1 MAEFRTLYYG
11 PMDREYHQAISE
23 APKDYGPSL
32 EEPIL
37 PINQLGETVPEHDPS
52 GRFKNIIQT
61 TQAAIRGGAGTL
73 QLVMMTPPES
83 AIGGR
88 PKAYGK
94 EVREALKEVALASK
108 VNIAGVELPTALNN
122 LAGFDYQNLVF
133 SDEKRKQGLDEVKDA
148 IKFAA
153 DVGRGGGVD
162 IVSWE
167 FPRGINEADWNKPKD
182 GKLPFVQEGEQRI
195 GWLVD
200 DRTGRTMQIRK
211 DEVQH
216 IAYDKKNFEPIRLS
230 KEQIEKFQ
238 RQEMED
244 LPLQKFEW
252 DDFKR
257 WADKSNEQIK
267 KGIDPETGKTWGI
280 DPETNQP
287 WAEGKKQIREERE
300 QARREFEQR
309 IKEGRIITPDE
320 KYIDVQLQGQ
330 INSLIGWR
338 TTYAERARKAQAE
351 IDAAEKKL
359 REDQTLDDQDRE
371 RLKEFILSEKRER
384 DDSQHTAF
392 GQQQQIDELRE
403 RFRHIKPIKEYAL
416 GRSAR
421 TYAEA
426 GIMAMRTTKEGM
438 ERQNPTI
445 NRDLH
450 VGPEIGWPGY
460 YGSHPDEFIELVQ
473 NSRKEMVKLLMNKKI
488 KDLKGNEVDSPYYD
502 RTMTKERAEE
512 MAKRHVKG
520 LFDTSHMGMW
530 LAHFEAL
537 PGESE
542 EKRIERFKKDFYLP
556 AVDKIIKAGVVGGI
570 QLVDS
575 MSAAHGHLPPGEGI
589 FPVIE
594 TAKKFKDSGFNGFM
608 VSEGHEE
615 ERFGEGRIRSKLWQH
630 AGANIGAG
638 YFSGPPLRWGQVQQ
652 GYFGKT
658 YSPLFMFGGYSP
670 SNEFKLWS
678 EVPLE

>member
-1 MAEFRTLYYG
+1 MAYYG

-23 APKDYGPSL
+23 APADTGPSL
-32 EEPIL
+32 EAPIA
-37 PINQLGETVPEHDPS
+37 PINELGETVPEHDPS

-73 QLVMMTPPES
+73 QLVLMTPHES

-94 EVREALKEVALASK
+94 EVRETLKEVALASK
-108 VNIAGVELPTALNN
+108 VNIAGVELPTSLNN
-122 LAGFDYQNLVF
+122 LAGFDYQNQVF
-133 SDEKRKQGLDEVKDA
+133 SDERRKQSLDEVRDA

-167 FPRGINEADWNKPKD
+167 FPRGVNEADWNAPKVPGKEETKPFK
-182 GKLPFVQEGEQRI
+182 QEGEERK

-216 IAYDKKNFEPIRLS
+216 IPYDVETFNPLRPT
-230 KEQIEKFQ
+230 KEELAKLERGEIKE
-238 RQEMED
+238 
-244 LPLQKFEW
+244 LPLSEFKWE
-252 DDFKR
+252 DFKR
-257 WADKSNEQIK
+257 WAEHSNEQIK
-267 KGIDPETGKTWGI
+267 KGIDPETNKPWGI
-280 DPETNQP
+280 DPETGQE
-287 WAEGKKQIREERE
+287 WAADRETVQAERE
-300 QARREFEQR
+300 RAKEIYDQR
-309 IKEGRIITPDE
+309 IKEGRLITADE
-320 KYIDVQLQGQ
+320 KYIEVQLQGQ
-330 INSLIGWR
+330 INSLVGWR
-338 TTYAERARKAQAE
+338 THYAKRAQDAREAM
-351 IDAAEKKL
+351 DAAEQEV
-359 REDQTLDDQDRE
+359 REAESDEARRAADLD
-371 RLKEFILSEKRER
+371 FKRAKHEYE
-384 DDSQHTAF
+384 DSLHTSH
-392 GQQQQIDELRE
+392 GQQQQIDELKE
-403 RFRHIKPIKEYAL
+403 RFRHIKPIKDYAL
-416 GRSAR
+416 KRSAR

-426 GIMAMRTTKEGM
+426 GVEAMRTELQGREKGTV
-438 ERQNPTI
+438 ERPV
-445 NRDLH
+445 H
-450 VGPEIGWPGY
+450 VGPEIGWPGF

-473 NSRKEMVKLLMNKKI
+473 KSRKEMVELLTKPMI
-488 KDLKGNEVDSPYYD
+488 KDVKGVDMQNPYCD
-502 RTMTKERAEE
+502 PTIGKHKAQELAD
-512 MAKRHVKG
+512 KHIKG

-530 LAHFEAL
+530 LAHFEAK
-537 PGESE
+537 PGETE

-556 AVDKIIKAGVVGGI
+556 AVEKIIKAGVVGGI

-589 FPVIE
+589 FPVME
-594 TAKKFKDSGFNGFM
+594 TAKLFKESGFTGFM

-615 ERFGEGRIRSKLWQH
+615 EKFGEGRIRTKMWQH
-630 AGANIGAG
+630 AGANVGAG
-638 YFSGPPLRWGQVQQ
+638 YFSGPPLRWGQVQH

-658 YSPLFMFGGYSP
+658 YSPMFMFGGYSP

>member
-32 EEPIL
+32 EAPIL

-133 SDEKRKQGLDEVKDA
+133 SDEKRKQSLDEVKDA

-167 FPRGINEADWNKPKD
+167 FPRGINEADWNKPKE

-200 DRTGRTMQIRK
+200 DRTGRTIQFRK

-216 IAYDKKNFEPIRLS
+216 IPYDKRTFDPLKPTA
-230 KEQIEKFQ
+230 KELEKLE
-238 RQEMED
+238 RGEIKE
-244 LPLQKFEW
+244 LPLSEFTWE
-252 DDFKR
+252 DFKR
-257 WADKSNEQIK
+257 WAEKESKE
-267 KGIDPETGKTWGI
+267 KGREVTPE
-280 DPETNQP
+280 
-287 WAEGKKQIREERE
+287 
-300 QARREFEQR
+300 
-309 IKEGRIITPDE
+309 E
-320 KYIDVQLQGQ
+320 KYIEVQLQGQ

-338 TTYAERARKAQAE
+338 TTYADRAKTARKAMEEAQEVMRQAENEEQKKAAE
-351 IDAAEKKL
+351 IDYNKAKHEY
-359 REDQTLDDQDRE
+359 EDFL
-371 RLKEFILSEKRER
+371 
-384 DDSQHTAF
+384 HTAH
-392 GQQQQIDELRE
+392 GQQQQIDELKE
-403 RFRHIKPIKEYAL
+403 RFKHMKPIKEYAL
-416 GRSAR
+416 ERSAR

-426 GIMAMRTTKEGM
+426 GIAAMRTTKEGM

-445 NRDLH
+445 NRDLY

-460 YGSHPDEFIELVQ
+460 YGSHPDEFIELVKT
-473 NSRKEMVKLLMNKKI
+473 SRKEMVDLLTKPTIQDVKGREI
-488 KDLKGNEVDSPYYD
+488 KNPYWD
-502 RTMTKERAEE
+502 PTINREQAEE
-512 MAKRHVKG
+512 LAKRHVKG

-530 LAHFEAL
+530 LAHFEAK

-542 EKRIERFKKDFYLP
+542 AQRIERFKKEFYLP
-556 AVDKIIKAGVVGGI
+556 AVDKIIKANVVGGI

-594 TAKKFKDSGFNGFM
+594 TAKKFKDSGFKGFM
-608 VSEGHEE
+608 ISEGHEE

>member
-23 APKDYGPSL
+23 TQSDGPKL
-32 EEPIL
+32 EDPIF
-37 PINQLGETVPEHDPS
+37 PINRLGETVPEHDPS

-61 TQAAIRGGAGTL
+61 TQAAIRGGAGTI

-133 SDEKRKQGLDEVKDA
+133 SDEKRKQSLDEVKDA

-167 FPRGINEADWNKPKD
+167 FPRGINEAPWQEKD
-182 GKLPFVQEGEQRI
+182 PLSKGKFEQVGEQRI

-200 DRTGRTMQIRK
+200 DRTGRTIQFRK

-216 IAYDKKNFEPIRLS
+216 IPYDKKTFEEIKPKAEELG
-230 KEQIEKFQ
+230 KPG
-238 RQEMED
+238 EM
-244 LPLQKFEW
+244 LLQPFEW
-252 DDFKR
+252 EDFKE
-257 WADKSNEQIK
+257 WAK
-267 KGIDPETGKTWGI
+267 
-280 DPETNQP
+280 
-287 WAEGKKQIREERE
+287 
-300 QARREFEQR
+300 
-309 IKEGRIITPDE
+309 KEGVTPE
-320 KYIDVQLQGQ
+320 QKYIEVQLKGQ
-330 INSLIGWR
+330 INSLLGWR
-338 TTYAERARKAQAE
+338 THYKERAAEAYNAMEEHKRIMEEAQREGNREAYEKEKLAFEKAEAQYKDYLNTANSQEQQAKE
-351 IDAAEKKL
+351 L
-359 REDQTLDDQDRE
+359 QE
-371 RLKEFILSEKRER
+371 RIKHL
-384 DDSQHTAF
+384 
-392 GQQQQIDELRE
+392 
-403 RFRHIKPIKEYAL
+403 KPIEEYAL
-416 GRSAR
+416 KRSAE

-426 GIMAMRTTKEGM
+426 GIAAMKIYEEGRAKGTV
-438 ERQNPTI
+438 ERP
-445 NRDLH
+445 LY

-460 YGSHPDEFIELVQ
+460 FGSHPDEFLQLIK
-473 NSRKEMVKLLMNKKI
+473 SARKEMVNLLTTPKREIILPSGEKKI
-488 KDLKGNEVDSPYYD
+488 EDNPYFD
-502 RTMTKERAEE
+502 RSMDKKRAEE
-512 MAKRHVKG
+512 LASKHIKG

-530 LAHFEAL
+530 LAHFKPL

-542 EKRIERFKKDFYLP
+542 EQRIKRFNQWYVKEAEKLAKS
-556 AVDKIIKAGVVGGI
+556 GCVGGI

-594 TAKKFKDSGFNGFM
+594 TAKIFKDNNFSGFL

-615 ERFGEGRIRSKLWQH
+615 EKFGEGRIRMKTWQH

-638 YFSGPPLRWGQVQQ
+638 YFAGPPLRWSQVQH
-652 GYFGKT
+652 GYFGRT